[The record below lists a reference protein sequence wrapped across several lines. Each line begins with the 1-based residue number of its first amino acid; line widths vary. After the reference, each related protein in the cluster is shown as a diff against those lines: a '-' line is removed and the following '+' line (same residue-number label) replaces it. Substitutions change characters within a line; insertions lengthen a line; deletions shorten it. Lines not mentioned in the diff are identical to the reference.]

1 MFIEK
6 VKNYEGDDGP
16 VKAFEE
22 TLENLRGRLKRMA
35 KYGLRGAGSSTIREQ
50 VGNQICEVKDTLIA
64 MGAYRR
70 SKEWR

>member
-16 VKAFEE
+16 IRAFEK
-22 TLENLRGRLKRMA
+22 TLEDLRARLRRMA
-35 KYGLRGAGSSTIREQ
+35 KYGLRGAGSSTIREGI
-50 VGNQICEVKDTLIA
+50 GNQIREVKDTLIA

-70 SKEWR
+70 SKEWG